1 MRDPELDEL
10 RAKVDCRTVLER
22 DGWKLD
28 APESTTHAVKFRN
41 GPAQIIIVTHE
52 GRGWFDP
59 INDQRGDVL
68 ALAQRLTGGNFGHA
82 RRALRPLAG
91 IAPTLT
97 PTFRDRSQVAPLDA
111 EKTWSRAPALQPGS
125 QAWRYLSGERGLP
138 AATIARAN
146 DAGLLR
152 EGIYGTAW
160 FLHRLADDAPAGW
173 EMRGPKYKGFAK
185 GGDKALFWIGQIRE
199 ARRVAVTE
207 SAIDA
212 LSLATIEQWPEG
224 TAYVSTGGGFGPPT
238 AETFSRLL
246 PSSCRLVA
254 ATDRGQGG
262 DILAERLRELAAKS
276 CAGFGRV
283 RSSAKDWNDEL
294 RGRIE

>member
-22 DGWKLD
+22 AGWKLD
-28 APESTTHAVKFRN
+28 LPESTKFAVKFRD
-41 GPAQIIIVTHE
+41 GPSHIIIVTHE

-68 ALAQRLTGGNFGHA
+68 ALEQRLTGCNFGHA
-82 RRALRPLAG
+82 RRALRSLAG

-97 PTFRDRSQVAPLDA
+97 PTFRNRATPTHLDA
-111 EKTWSRAPALQPGS
+111 GKAWARAQVLQPGS
-125 QAWRYLSGERGLP
+125 QAWRYLAEVRGLP
-138 AATIARAN
+138 ADTIARAN

-160 FLHRLADDAPAGW
+160 ALHRLADGKPSGW
-173 EMRGPKYKGFAK
+173 EMRGPRYKGFAK
-185 GGDKALFWIGQIRE
+185 GGDKSLFWIGAIAE
-199 ARRVAVTE
+199 ARRVAVAE
-207 SAIDA
+207 SYIDA
-212 LSLATIEQWPEG
+212 LSLATLEGWPDQ
-224 TAYVSTGGGFGPPT
+224 TAYVSTGGGFGPTT
-238 AETFSRLL
+238 ADTFRQLL
-246 PSSCRLVA
+246 PRQCRLVA

-262 DILAERLRELAAKS
+262 DILADRLRDLAADC

-283 RSSAKDWNDEL
+283 RPSAKDWNDEL
-294 RGRIE
+294 RGRID